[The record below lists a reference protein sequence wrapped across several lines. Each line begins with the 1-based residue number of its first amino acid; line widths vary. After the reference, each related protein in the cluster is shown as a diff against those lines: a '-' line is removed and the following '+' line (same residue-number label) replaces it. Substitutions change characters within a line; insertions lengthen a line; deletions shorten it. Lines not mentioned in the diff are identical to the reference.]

1 MSEQLL
7 REILQK
13 VSNIEIEQGT
23 MRSDIQSMKSEM
35 QTVKSDMQTIKSEMQ
50 TMKSEMQTMKSDMQT
65 MKADI
70 QSVKG
75 TQELMQTQLD
85 ETNAIVR
92 AIRDRQDETDAKL
105 DALSMDVHKLRGD
118 FVLLQEGQERHEKV
132 LEKLSLRS
140 IEQEADISALRRAK

>member
-13 VSNIEIEQGT
+13 VSNIEIEQGS
-23 MRSDIQSMKSEM
+23 MKSDMQTMKSEM
-35 QTVKSDMQTIKSEMQ
+35 KIMQSDMKTIKSEMQ
-50 TMKSEMQTMKSDMQT
+50 TMK
-65 MKADI
+65 ADV

-75 TQELMQTQLD
+75 TQELMQTQLN

-118 FVLLQEGQERHEKV
+118 FVRLQEGQERHEKV

-140 IEQEADISALRRAK
+140 IEQETDISALRRAK

>member
-23 MRSDIQSMKSEM
+23 MKSDIQSMKSEM
-35 QTVKSDMQTIKSEMQ
+35 QTVKSDMQTIKSE
-50 TMKSEMQTMKSDMQT
+50 MQT

-118 FVLLQEGQERHEKV
+118 FVQLQESQERHEKV

-140 IEQEADISALRRAK
+140 IEQETDISALRRAK

>member
-13 VSNIEIEQGT
+13 VSNIEIEQG
-23 MRSDIQSMKSEM
+23 SMKS
-35 QTVKSDMQTIKSEMQ
+35 D
-50 TMKSEMQTMKSDMQT
+50 MQTMKSDMETIKSEMQT

-75 TQELMQTQLD
+75 TQELMQTQLNQ
-85 ETNAIVR
+85 TNAIVR

-118 FVLLQEGQERHEKV
+118 FVRLQEGQERHEKV

-140 IEQEADISALRRAK
+140 IEQETDISALRRAK

>member
-13 VSNIEIEQGT
+13 VSNIEIEQG
-23 MRSDIQSMKSEM
+23 SMKSD
-35 QTVKSDMQTIKSEMQ
+35 VQ
-50 TMKSEMQTMKSDMQT
+50 TMKSEMKTIKSEMQT

-75 TQELMQTQLD
+75 TQELMQTQFN

-118 FVLLQEGQERHEKV
+118 FVRLQEGQERHEKV

-140 IEQEADISALRRAK
+140 IEQEADISALRCAK